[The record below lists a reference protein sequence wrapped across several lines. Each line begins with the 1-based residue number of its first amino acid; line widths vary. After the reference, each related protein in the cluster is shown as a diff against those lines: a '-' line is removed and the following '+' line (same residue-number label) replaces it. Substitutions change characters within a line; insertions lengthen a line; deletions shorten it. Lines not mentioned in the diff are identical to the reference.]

1 MRNQTEIAKISRFL
15 AVMSPVIAG
24 LPRMLIEAAGMQIE
38 EKGTGMEL
46 EYIIKSRDKQV
57 SFYLHNLFLE
67 VATIDRDEKPL
78 RFDERLEDFD
88 YLVDKII
95 RCTCSKLK
103 VLFLLLG
110 EKDPATAVEKILQQA
125 DNYQRIRVW
134 RFDQPDSG

>member
-1 MRNQTEIAKISRFL
+1 MQNQTEIAKISRFL

-38 EKGTGMEL
+38 EKGAGMEL
-46 EYIIKSRDKQV
+46 EYIVKSKDKQV
-57 SFYLHNLFLE
+57 TFYLHNLFLE

-88 YLVDKII
+88 YLVDKVI

-110 EKDPATAVEKILQQA
+110 EKDPAAAVEKILQQA
-125 DNYQRIRVW
+125 DEYQRIQVW
-134 RFDQPDSG
+134 RFDQADSS

>member
-1 MRNQTEIAKISRFL
+1 MQNQTEIAKISRFL
-15 AVMSPVIAG
+15 ALMSPVIAG

-38 EKGTGMEL
+38 EKGAGMEL
-46 EYIIKSRDKQV
+46 EFIIKSKDKQV

-67 VATIDRDEKPL
+67 VATIDRDEEPL

-110 EKDPATAVEKILQQA
+110 EKDPAAAVEKILQQA
-125 DNYQRIRVW
+125 DEYQRIQVW
-134 RFDQPDSG
+134 RFDQADSS

>member
-1 MRNQTEIAKISRFL
+1 MQNQTEIAKISRFL

-24 LPRMLIEAAGMQIE
+24 LPRMLIEAAGMKVE
-38 EKGTGMEL
+38 GKGAGMEL
-46 EYIIKSRDKQV
+46 EYIIKSKDKQV

-67 VATIDRDEKPL
+67 VATIDRDEEPL

-110 EKDPATAVEKILQQA
+110 EKDPATAVEKILQHA

-134 RFDQPDSG
+134 RFDQPDSS